1 MNRGTD
7 MFVPLMI
14 CVIAVKI
21 SSLSQP
27 CQESLR
33 TVVFVKSCPGS
44 QEEWKY
50 RAARKSCSNMPQS
63 CVKSEEFLY
72 HCLINEF
79 INDTLEVCAPEAI
92 ILGQN
97 CAEFNMHGAVIQDNP
112 YAKCNDSVQPCPFR
126 YSSTESYKYKKCY
139 DYIKREVNTTRD
151 QNNCGKSPDDDTQ
164 GVKFSEISKKDNDA
178 NDEEVGPKTPLVKD
192 EHTNEEGKEGPSSS
206 KPSQRPTR
214 TKWVS
219 SIYIG
224 DKYCGLAYLN
234 PNSPE
239 DVIPVGNVER
249 IGVLMNEKGKVEEFG
264 DNAREKYIENC
275 EGSDKSVFLDEL
287 EIDKK
292 VTETGKKKMETTK
305 IYQEMIRYLRR
316 RIYKEISTSKDK
328 KEEDEIL
335 HVITVPYHWH
345 DKIENLRKVFEETLS
360 GHDKKENLHIQ
371 LRELA
376 ISPYIHEVKA
386 SVLCL
391 NFNVDNLTFKQHTTY
406 ANLHVGSKYCNL
418 MFLKVEDFSKPD
430 EILGETV
437 QEKWDTTPEN
447 RFMDKV
453 AEVFSAQTVK
463 VWKEQH
469 HSEYVSLMCQFE
481 EQKKKMCEIMDENKT
496 FEFSLSVKLKELHDL
511 SLKDIEKSAKR
522 IRGLELKK

>member
-1 MNRGTD
+1 
-7 MFVPLMI
+7 
-14 CVIAVKI
+14 
-21 SSLSQP
+21 
-27 CQESLR
+27 
-33 TVVFVKSCPGS
+33 
-44 QEEWKY
+44 
-50 RAARKSCSNMPQS
+50 MPQS
-63 CVKSEEFLY
+63 CVTSEEFLY

-151 QNNCGKSPDDDTQ
+151 QNNCRSELNVWLIISIILMVLYVISIIGAILLFRYRVPCMEKPTESPDDDKQ
-164 GVKFSEISKKDNDA
+164 GVKFSDISKKDNDA
-178 NDEEVGPKTPLVKD
+178 NDEEVGPKTPLIKD

-292 VTETGKKKMETTK
+292 VTETGKKKNGNNK
-305 IYQEMIRYLRR
+305 
-316 RIYKEISTSKDK
+316 
-328 KEEDEIL
+328 
-335 HVITVPYHWH
+335 
-345 DKIENLRKVFEETLS
+345 NLS
-360 GHDKKENLHIQ
+360 GNDPLF
-371 LRELA
+371 
-376 ISPYIHEVKA
+376 A
-386 SVLCL
+386 SEDLQR
-391 NFNVDNLTFKQHTTY
+391 NFN
-406 ANLHVGSKYCNL
+406 
-418 MFLKVEDFSKPD
+418 
-430 EILGETV
+430 
-437 QEKWDTTPEN
+437 
-447 RFMDKV
+447 
-453 AEVFSAQTVK
+453 
-463 VWKEQH
+463 
-469 HSEYVSLMCQFE
+469 
-481 EQKKKMCEIMDENKT
+481 
-496 FEFSLSVKLKELHDL
+496 
-511 SLKDIEKSAKR
+511 IER
-522 IRGLELKK
+522 